1 MIARVVI
8 PRIVKGAAIDRQ
20 SKLRASGASHD
31 LQMIMGLNS
40 ESSKYHSPLQ
50 NYIKTPHPSWE
61 ELIYSFRKT
70 TRQLQSNGGWT
81 KVNFKSIF
89 ISIRL
94 GYKDLLWRRLSI
106 DLVAACLRQREFATK
121 ITGEPCKYL
130 DSSGPLSRSAIR
142 YGKFLALMK
151 PQGSFKR
158 KYSLVPTLD
167 IDLWWHTHQLHP
179 CLYREWCITHLSR
192 PINHDDTIRT
202 VDLKKS
208 FRKTS
213 LRWYEVYSEQYTTDD
228 SKGRHISFWRAV
240 VGFLS
245 PPLSL
250 IHGRRQPFQM

>member
-1 MIARVVI
+1 MIAWIVI
-8 PRIVKGAAIDRQ
+8 SRIVKGAAIDRQ
-20 SKLRASGASHD
+20 SKLRASSAGYD
-31 LQMIMGLNS
+31 LEIIMGLNS
-40 ESSKYHSPLQ
+40 ENHCNLQ
-50 NYIKTPHPSWE
+50 NYINVPHPSWE

-70 TRQLQSNGGWT
+70 KRQLQSNREWA

-89 ISIRL
+89 VSIRL
-94 GYKDLLWRRLSI
+94 SYNNLLWRRLSI

-121 ITGEPCKYL
+121 ITSEPCKYL
-130 DSSGPLSRSAIR
+130 DSPGPLSRSVIR

-179 CLYREWCITHLSR
+179 YLYREWCMINLSR

-202 VDLKKS
+202 ADLKKS

-228 SKGRHISFWRAV
+228 LKRRHISFWGAA

-245 PPLSL
+245 RPLSL
-250 IHGRRQPFQM
+250 VHVRRQPLQL